1 MNRTELESLLKKL
14 HAELASSQQV
24 DEDLRT
30 SLRQLDQDIQQV
42 LGAGSPLA
50 GSGEEESLAQRAQE
64 IDARFSAEHPYLAN
78 TLRDVM
84 DLLGKMGI

>member
-1 MNRTELESLLKKL
+1 MNRSELDVLLKKL
-14 HAELASSQQV
+14 QSELASGQPLGEEMRASLQQ
-24 DEDLRT
+24 LN
-30 SLRQLDQDIQQV
+30 QDILQV
-42 LGAGSPLA
+42 LGTGSPL
-50 GSGEEESLAQRAQE
+50 SHTEEDESLAQRAQE

>member
-1 MNRTELESLLKKL
+1 MNRTELEALLKKL
-14 HAELASSQQV
+14 HEELASGEHV
-24 DEDLRT
+24 DADLRA
-30 SLRQLDQDIQQV
+30 SLRQLDEDIQQT

-50 GSGEEESLAQRAQE
+50 EGDSEKSLAQRAQE

>member
-1 MNRTELESLLKKL
+1 MNRSELEALLRKL
-14 HAELASSQQV
+14 QSELASGQPV
-24 DEDLRT
+24 DEALRT
-30 SLRQLDQDIQQV
+30 SLQQLDQDIQQV
-42 LGAGSPLA
+42 LGSGSPL
-50 GSGEEESLAQRAQE
+50 SNTENDETLAQRAQE

>member
-1 MNRTELESLLKKL
+1 MNRSELEALLKKL
-14 HAELASSQQV
+14 QSELASGQPV
-24 DEDLRT
+24 DEELRA
-30 SLRQLDQDIQQV
+30 SLRKLDEDILQV

-50 GSGEEESLAQRAQE
+50 ETDNDESLAQRAQE

>member
-1 MNRTELESLLKKL
+1 MNRTELEALLKKL
-14 HAELASSQQV
+14 QSELASGEPV
-24 DEDLRT
+24 DEDLRA

-42 LGAGSPLA
+42 LGSGSPL
-50 GSGEEESLAQRAQE
+50 SESETEESLAQRAQE

-84 DLLGKMGI
+84 ELLGKMGI

>member
-14 HAELASSQQV
+14 HAELASGQQV
-24 DEDLRT
+24 DEDLRS

-50 GSGEEESLAQRAQE
+50 GSDEEESLAQRAQE

>member
-1 MNRTELESLLKKL
+1 MNHSELEALLKKL
-14 HAELASSQQV
+14 HTELASGQPV
-24 DEDLRT
+24 DEALRA
-30 SLRQLDQDIQQV
+30 SLRQLDQDIVQV
-42 LGAGSPLA
+42 LGSGSPL
-50 GSGEEESLAQRAQE
+50 SNTESNESLAQRAQE

>member
-1 MNRTELESLLKKL
+1 M
-14 HAELASSQQV
+14 
-24 DEDLRT
+24 
-30 SLRQLDQDIQQV
+30 
-42 LGAGSPLA
+42 LGSGSPL
-50 GSGEEESLAQRAQE
+50 SESETEESLAQRAQE

>member
-1 MNRTELESLLKKL
+1 MNRSELEALLKKL
-14 HAELASSQQV
+14 QSELASGQPV
-24 DEDLRT
+24 DEALRT

-42 LGAGSPLA
+42 LGSGSPL
-50 GSGEEESLAQRAQE
+50 SNTDSDETLAQRAQD

-84 DLLGKMGI
+84 DMLGKMGI